1 MSGFGGYGSSPHPG
15 QEPGQ
20 GGGSPSFGQGQ
31 VPGPG
36 YGQQP
41 YGQTYGQQQP
51 GYGAPVPPGQP
62 AYGGGA
68 APTCPRHPDRVSY
81 VSCQR
86 CGRPACPECQRP
98 ATVGVHCVD
107 CAGAAARTRPPV
119 RTVLGGVDRGG
130 RPVVTYTIMAI
141 CVVLE
146 LLRYLALPL
155 YQEIYTQLVF
165 WPPFAASEPYRFLT
179 STLLHSGIMHLAF
192 NMYALFLVGR
202 ELERLLGR
210 ARYLTLYLLA
220 AIGGSVVYL
229 LIQGLDAA
237 PVVGA
242 SGGVFGL
249 FGAFAV
255 LQRRFGGDPRQILVL
270 IGINAVIGFVL
281 PGIAWQA
288 HLGGLLV
295 GAGLAALYGYV
306 PRERVWLQWVGSGAV
321 LALLAGASAA
331 ILL

>member
-15 QEPGQ
+15 QDPGQ
-20 GGGSPSFGQGQ
+20 GGGSPSFGQH
-31 VPGPG
+31 
-36 YGQQP
+36 
-41 YGQTYGQQQP
+41 YGQQQP
-51 GYGAPVPPGQP
+51 GYGAPVPPQQP

-107 CAGAAARTRPPV
+107 CAGAAARTRPQV

-130 RPVVTYTIMAI
+130 PPIITYTIMAI
-141 CVVLE
+141 CVAIE
-146 LLRYLALPL
+146 LLRYLAFPL
-155 YQEIYTQLVF
+155 YQELYTQLVF

-179 STLLHSGIMHLAF
+179 STVLHGSFMHLAF
-192 NMYALFLVGR
+192 NMYALYIVGR
-202 ELERLLGR
+202 DLERLLGR
-210 ARYLTLYLLA
+210 ARYLTLYLLSA
-220 AIGGSVVYL
+220 VGGSVVYL

-249 FGAFAV
+249 FGAFAI
-255 LQRRFGGDPRQILVL
+255 LQRRFGRDTRQILVL

-295 GAGLAALYGYV
+295 GAGLAALFAYV
-306 PRERVWLQWVGSGAV
+306 PRERAWLQWVGSGAV
-321 LALLAGASAA
+321 LAVLAGASAVV
-331 ILL
+331 LL